1 MTLYYPAIIRNKTS
15 EGYRVDFLD
24 LDDCYGVGPTEEE
37 ALADARYNA
46 INWIQLELE
55 DTNDLPPHTV
65 QADVDLAPGEKF
77 IDMMII
83 MPREGW
89 DE

>member
-1 MTLYYPAIIRNKTS
+1 MSAYTTIEAPARGEIEIKKSRFIAQVAPV
-15 EGYRVDFLD
+15 E
-24 LDDCYGVGPTEEE
+24 TEEE

-65 QADVDLAPGEKF
+65 QADVHLAPGEKY

>member
-1 MTLYYPAIIRNKTS
+1 MTLFYQAIIRNKTE

-24 LDDCYGVGPTEEE
+24 LDQCFGEGPTEEE

-46 INWIQLELE
+46 INWIQLELA
-55 DTNDLPPHTV
+55 DTNDLPARSV
-65 QADVDLAPGEKF
+65 EADVALQPGERY

>member
-37 ALADARYNA
+37 ALADARNNA

-65 QADVDLAPGEKF
+65 QADVHLAPGEKYT
-77 IDMMII
+77 DMMII

>member
-1 MTLYYPAIIRNKTS
+1 MTLFYPAIIRNKT
-15 EGYRVDFLD
+15 EKGYRVDFLD
-24 LDDCYGVGPTEEE
+24 LDQCFGEGPTEEE

-55 DTNDLPPHTV
+55 DTNDLPTRSV
-65 QADVDLAPGEKF
+65 KEDIELIPGERY